1 MAARN
6 DLEVRAANVNVIAAN
21 YPNDSRLE
29 QAVIFAENAVVATG
43 TATKLNVVSTS
54 NKVSRTGGANV

>member
-29 QAVIFAENAVVATG
+29 QAVIYAENQVAATS
-43 TATKLNVVSTS
+43 TATKLNVVNTS

>member
-1 MAARN
+1 MATRQ

-29 QAVIFAENAVVATG
+29 QAVIYAENQVAATS
-43 TATKLNVVSTS
+43 TATKLNVASTP
-54 NKVSRTGGANV
+54 NKVARHGGANV